1 MLGESPSLSVQILDV
16 AREHGRVTIADA
28 VKITGVSRNTVK
40 DHIKTLTA
48 AGHLDRH
55 GSGGGAWYSLAEVS
69 LRSEL

>member
-16 AREHGRVTIADA
+16 AREHNRVTVANA
-28 VKITGVSRNTVK
+28 FKITRVSRNTVK

-48 AGHLDRH
+48 NGQLDRH
-55 GSGGGAWYSLAEVS
+55 GSGRGTWYSLAEVS